1 MTNFYRLFKKIP
13 RYFLLLA
20 CAMKFCGRQLKEYR
34 ILLRYPALLMLIL
47 PMYELLCKMPAP
59 RLGALVLGE
68 GNRARKMPR
77 APRLILR
84 LLTFLLTVRAAFF
97 LPLPAVRT

>member
-34 ILLRYPALLMLIL
+34 ILLWYPALLMLIL
-47 PMYELLCKMPAP
+47 PMYELLCKMTAP
-59 RLGALVLGE
+59 LFLCMVLG
-68 GNRARKMPR
+68 GGKSARKVPR
-77 APRLILR
+77 
-84 LLTFLLTVRAAFF
+84 RAAINS
-97 LPLPAVRT
+97 PLIDLSINGARGVLFTVA